1 MANVGV
7 VGIGSYIPETV
18 VTNDEFESYLDTSD
32 EWITEMTGIK
42 ERRFAAD
49 NIDTSDMA
57 VIAAKKAIE
66 NARINKTDVDMII
79 VATTTPDYHF
89 PSVAN
94 IVQSKLKL
102 NHIPSLD
109 QSAACTG
116 FIYALV
122 TAYHFVKAGTYKNV
136 LVIGADKMSK
146 MVDFNDRSTAIL
158 FGDGASAVV
167 LSEVSDG
174 YGIKSFELGS
184 DGDGGESLYVD
195 KDTHHIKMNG
205 REVFKFAVRAIRES
219 SVSVVKKAGLRSE
232 DIDMLIPHQA
242 NIRIMDYAR
251 QKMNLPKDK
260 LSQTLKYFGNTSAAS
275 IPISIDYELNN
286 KNIKDGDNIVLVGY
300 GGGLTWGAICMTWGK

>member
-18 VTNDEFESYLDTSD
+18 VTNDEFESYLDTS
-32 EWITEMTGIK
+32 EKWITEMTGIK
-42 ERRFAAD
+42 ERRFAGD

-57 VIAAKKAIE
+57 VFAAEKAIK
-66 NARINKTDVDMII
+66 NANINKKDIDMII

-102 NHIPSLD
+102 HHIPSLD

-122 TAYHFVKAGTYKNV
+122 TAYHFVEAGTYKNV

-146 MVDFNDRSTAIL
+146 IVDFNDRSTAIL

-195 KDTHHIKMNG
+195 KDNHHIKMNG
-205 REVFKFAVRAIRES
+205 REVFKFAVRAIKES
-219 SVSVVKKAGLRSE
+219 SLSVVKKAGLRSE
-232 DIDMLIPHQA
+232 DINMLIPHQA

-251 QKMNLPKDK
+251 QKMNLPNDK
-260 LSQTLKYFGNTSAAS
+260 LSQTLKYYGNTSAAS
-275 IPISIDYELNN
+275 IPISIDYELSN
-286 KNIKDGDNIVLVGY
+286 KRIKNGDHIVLVGY
-300 GGGLTWGAICMTWGK
+300 GGGLTWGAVCMTWGK